1 MDDYAM
7 YDHPCNT
14 PNEFCKNGQKYQV
27 SKGDDLHVDD

>member
-14 PNEFCKNGQKYQV
+14 TNEFCKNGEKFQV
-27 SKGDDLHVDD
+27 SKRDV

>member
-14 PNEFCKNGQKYQV
+14 TNEYCKNGEKFQV
-27 SKGDDLHVDD
+27 PERDMLHVDD